1 MNQPTEAKRII
12 KQHVLW
18 AAGAGL
24 LPVPLVDMASV
35 TVIQIDMLNKLA
47 RVYDATASVS
57 QSKTFLTALTGSTF
71 ARLGASLIKAIPV
84 IGTAVGGV
92 SMSIL
97 SGASTYAV
105 GKVAMQMLATHGTLT
120 TVNLLEAKKFYDEAF
135 EEGKEFVADLKDD
148 LQAPR
153 DIFEALEKLRKLKD
167 QGTLSAEEFETQ
179 KQKLLDRL

>member
-1 MNQPTEAKRII
+1 MNPPPAAKPII

-18 AAGAGL
+18 AAGVGL
-24 LPVPLVDMASV
+24 LPIPLVDVASV
-35 TVIQIDMLNKLA
+35 IVIQIDMLNKLA
-47 RVYDATASVS
+47 HAYNVTTSIS
-57 QSKTFLTALTGSTF
+57 QSKTFLTALTGSTC

-92 SMSIL
+92 SMSVL

-105 GKVAMQMLATHGTLT
+105 GKVAMQLFAQHGTLV
-120 TVNLLEAKKFYDEAF
+120 TVDLLKAQNLYHEAF

-148 LQAPR
+148 LQASH
-153 DIFEALEKLRKLKD
+153 DIFEALEKLRTL
-167 QGTLSAEEFETQ
+167 QGKGAISDEEFETQ